1 MLNKI
6 LKCIFSLKNTI
17 YTYFLKN
24 QNQQSSINNKI
35 NQLNII
41 MWKKNNIKLLEKK
54 QSIYFSHFN
63 TIDFLNGFFLLKYT
77 L

>member
-41 MWKKNNIKLLEKK
+41 MWKKNNIELLEKK
-54 QSIYFSHFN
+54 
-63 TIDFLNGFFLLKYT
+63 
-77 L
+77 

>member
-41 MWKKNNIKLLEKK
+41 MWKKITSNSLKK
-54 QSIYFSHFN
+54 KSIYFSHFN
-63 TIDFLNGFFLLKYT
+63 TIDFSNGFFLLKYT